1 MTFNIGS
8 ARQSTNYGNNS
19 YPAQNAFKGKFTHTN
34 AGKGQ
39 WWEVQFSRDYWVDR
53 VRIQNRRDCCGN
65 RLSGTK
71 VFIDNQYCGAVPGG
85 AKNGQWYDV
94 KCSKSLYG
102 KKVRIVTVQNTYLSI
117 QGFEAYTG
125 SSGSTV
131 TTTGSTTTT
140 PSGKSSKITLKN
152 PSMNKPYSAGSY
164 KADWAL
170 QGGSKTSI
178 AARGVGNWWKAEF
191 EGGARL
197 VERVRVKNRHDC
209 CGGRIAGT
217 KVTISGQFC
226 ATLPSAGN
234 GAWIDVKCAKPLR
247 GTEI

>member
-1 MTFNIGS
+1 
-8 ARQSTNYGNNS
+8 
-19 YPAQNAFKGKFTHTN
+19 
-34 AGKGQ
+34 
-39 WWEVQFSRDYWVDR
+39 
-53 VRIQNRRDCCGN
+53 
-65 RLSGTK
+65 
-71 VFIDNQYCGAVPGG
+71 
-85 AKNGQWYDV
+85 
-94 KCSKSLYG
+94 
-102 KKVRIVTVQNTYLSI
+102 LSI

-125 SSGSTV
+125 RAESTMK
-131 TTTGSTTTT
+131 TTTSTSTSRGRVIKTGGSGFGFGGT
-140 PSGKSSKITLKN
+140 PSGASSKITLKN

-170 QGGSKTSI
+170 SGGSKTSI
-178 AARGVGNWWKAEF
+178 AAKGVGNWWKAYF
-191 EGGARL
+191 DDGARL